1 MSGSQ
6 GVPTTGRNII
16 IVLVV
21 IMAIVHQDVW
31 LWSNQ
36 GLVFGFIPAG
46 LAYHAGY
53 SIAAATLWFIAM
65 KIAWPTHLE
74 EFAEE
79 TQGDQNH

>member
-1 MSGSQ
+1 MSGVHYVS
-6 GVPTTGRNII
+6 TTGRNII

-21 IMAIVHQDVW
+21 LMAILHHDVW

-36 GLVFGFIPAG
+36 DMVFGFIPAG

-53 SIAAATLWFIAM
+53 SLAAAGLWALAM

-74 EFAEE
+74 KFAENDSD
-79 TQGDQNH
+79 TPS